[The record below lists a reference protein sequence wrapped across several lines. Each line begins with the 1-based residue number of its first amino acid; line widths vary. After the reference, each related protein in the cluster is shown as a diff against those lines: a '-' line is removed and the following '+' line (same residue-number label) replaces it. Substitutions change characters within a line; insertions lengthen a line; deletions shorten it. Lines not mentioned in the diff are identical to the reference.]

1 MTMKMLRSVGRWA
14 LVSLM
19 LLPVLAQAVPISLH
33 SSYAGNIDFVVTGGT
48 MRTQPN
54 NVNACAVT
62 NGPVSSP
69 LSGIPAGASIRAAY
83 LYWGG
88 SGPTIDAN
96 VTFDGQNITADRTFT
111 ENFNSAGF
119 NMFFFGGMADVTSI
133 VDGKRNGSYS
143 FADLSVTTT
152 DQGTGAAYCSS
163 QTVLAGW
170 GLIVVFEHPGQDF
183 RVVNI
188 FDGLQW
194 FRGNSITLTPSNFVI
209 PASPINGRL
218 AVLTWEGD
226 VENSAPLNGFSENL
240 TINGSPLTDGLNPLN
255 NQFNNTINVLNRSNA
270 WGVDLDVYNISSFL
284 NAGNTSATTVYS
296 SGEDLVLLAMQ
307 AISVTNIPTSDLSI
321 QKRRLGGLQAGG
333 MGQYRIL
340 VSNNGPSTEPGPI
353 TVTDA
358 LDSRLTY
365 TGFTGNGWNCN
376 AAGQNVTCTHPGPLA
391 VNATLPDLR
400 LSVNVQAGA
409 AGNGTQTVTNT
420 ATVSGSNFDNQ
431 TANNSSTTTDPIY
444 GAVSGIKNLYTYFSN
459 GSPANSLSR
468 IVPQSN
474 SQTTGIG
481 SGGSTTLLMN
491 PAFVRPFTVSAGT
504 VPISLCMRRSGG
516 SLFDT
521 RDLRVVLETVGT
533 PAQTLGT
540 ATRSGSL
547 SNSWTPLTF
556 NINVNNA
563 VTLQPGSQFRLRIF
577 NDSGTIFG
585 VSRDIDVSS
594 LQCGTANLSRVEMNT
609 PTVIHVESV
618 DIYNAAFPGG
628 AVQSSVTQGSTV
640 FVRARISDPFGSF
653 DITSALID
661 VLDVNNNV
669 ILPATNMTQVQ
680 DIPASGEKIYQFS
693 GAAPDWSTGPYT
705 LRVRANEGTEGT
717 VFAIGTRLM
726 AVSPMPPQLSL
737 ERNVSVAGGTPGTSV
752 NASPGDPLTY
762 AIVLGNTG
770 TGPATEVVLEERLDR
785 YVSFNLNGFGTGQPF
800 ELTQGSVPAG
810 LSLGQITYSTNQGIS
825 FDYVPVSGGGG
836 APTGFD
842 TRVTHFR
849 IRFNGDMAPQGTLQL
864 RYRAQVD

>member
-62 NGPVSSP
+62 NGPVNSP

-88 SGPTIDAN
+88 SGPTVDAN

-111 ENFNSAGF
+111 ENFNNAGF
-119 NMFFFGGMADVTSI
+119 NMWFFGGMADVTAI

-143 FADLSVTTT
+143 FANLSVTTT
-152 DQGTGAAYCSS
+152 DQGSGANYCGS
-163 QTVLAGW
+163 QTVVAGW

-209 PASPINGRL
+209 PSAPVNGKL

-226 VENSAPLNGFSENL
+226 VENSATLNGFSENL
-240 TINGSPLTDGLNPLN
+240 TINGSPLTDGVNPLN

-284 NAGNTSATTVYS
+284 SAGNTSATTVYS
-296 SGEDLVLLAMQ
+296 SGEDLVLLGMQ
-307 AISVTNIPTSDLSI
+307 AISVTNIPTSDLAV

-333 MGQYRIL
+333 TGQYRIL

-353 TVTDA
+353 TVTDT
-358 LDSRLTY
+358 LDNRLAY

-391 VNATLPDLR
+391 LNATLPDLR
-400 LSVNVQAGA
+400 LSVNVQAGT

-444 GAVSGIKNLYTYFSN
+444 GAVSGIKNLYTYFAN

-468 IVPQSN
+468 IVPQNN

-481 SGGSTTLLMN
+481 SGGNTVLNMS
-491 PAFVRPFTVSAGT
+491 PAFVRPFTISAGSIP
-504 VPISLCMRRSGG
+504 VRLCMRRSG
-516 SLFDT
+516 SSINQS
-521 RDLRVVLETVGT
+521 RDLRVVLEAAGSTTQVLGSATLSGT
-533 PAQTLGT
+533 MSTNW
-540 ATRSGSL
+540 SS
-547 SNSWTPLTF
+547 LTF
-556 NINVNNA
+556 N
-563 VTLQPGSQFRLRIF
+563 VTLNNTVNLLSGSQIRLRIF
-577 NDSGTIFG
+577 NDSGSTFG
-585 VSRDIDVSS
+585 VSRDVDVSS
-594 LQCGTANLSRVEMNT
+594 LQCGNQNVSRVEINT
-609 PTVIHVESV
+609 PTVIHVESL
-618 DIYNAAFPGG
+618 DILDAAFPGG
-628 AVQSSVTQGSTV
+628 SPFSTV
-640 FVRARISDPFGSF
+640 RQGDTIFLRARISDPFGSF

-661 VLDVNNNV
+661 VLDVNNSV
-669 ILPATNMTQVQ
+669 VLPPTAMTPVQ
-680 DIPASGEKIYQFS
+680 DIPGSGEKIYQFS
-693 GAAPDWSTGPYT
+693 GAAPDWTAGPYT

-717 VFAIGTRLM
+717 VFAIGTLLM
-726 AVSPMPPQLSL
+726 AVSPQPPELSL
-737 ERNVSVAGGTPGTSV
+737 ERNVSVAGGTPGTNV

-762 AIVLGNTG
+762 GIVLGNTG

-800 ELTQGSVPAG
+800 ELTQGSVPSG
-810 LSLGQITYSTNQGIS
+810 LSMGQITYSNNQGIS

-836 APTGFD
+836 APAGFD

-864 RYRAQVD
+864 RYRARVD

>member
-62 NGPVSSP
+62 NGPVNSP

-88 SGPTIDAN
+88 SGPTVDAN

-111 ENFNSAGF
+111 ENFNNAGF
-119 NMFFFGGMADVTSI
+119 NMWFFGGMADVTAI

-143 FADLSVTTT
+143 FANLSVTTT
-152 DQGTGAAYCSS
+152 DQGSGANYCGS
-163 QTVLAGW
+163 QTVVAGW

-209 PASPINGRL
+209 PSAPVNGKL

-226 VENSAPLNGFSENL
+226 VENSATLNGFSENL
-240 TINGSPLTDGLNPLN
+240 TINGSPLTDGVNPLN

-284 NAGNTSATTVYS
+284 SAGNTSATTVYS
-296 SGEDLVLLAMQ
+296 SGEDLVLLGMQ
-307 AISVTNIPTSDLSI
+307 AISVTNIPTSDLAV

-333 MGQYRIL
+333 TGQYRIL

-353 TVTDA
+353 TVTDT
-358 LDSRLTY
+358 LDNRLAY

-391 VNATLPDLR
+391 LNATLPDLR
-400 LSVNVQAGA
+400 LSVNVQAGT

-444 GAVSGIKNLYTYFSN
+444 GAVSGIKNLYTYFGSN
-459 GSPANSLSR
+459 PRLSR
-468 IVPQSN
+468 LVP
-474 SQTTGIG
+474 TDETA
-481 SGGSTTLLMN
+481 TTLPSTSNTSVELRMA
-491 PAFVRPFTVSAGT
+491 PGFVRPFTLSNTTIPVR
-504 VPISLCMRRSGG
+504 LCMRRSGG
-516 SLFDT
+516 FFVSD
-521 RDLRVVLETVGT
+521 RSLRVELDTVGAT
-533 PAQTLGT
+533 PVNM
-540 ATRSGSL
+540 GSITTSAIS
-547 SNSWTPLTF
+547 SNWS
-556 NINVNNA
+556 I
-563 VTLQPGSQFRLRIF
+563 VTLDFSPGGIRNLAPETQLRLRIT
-577 NDSGTIFG
+577 NTSGSVLGI
-585 VSRDIDVSS
+585 SRDIE
-594 LQCGTANLSRVEMNT
+594 LGTTQCGLASGPSRLEMNT

-628 AVQSSVTQGSTV
+628 TVQSTVNQGSTV

-661 VLDVNNNV
+661 VLDINNNV
-669 ILPATNMTQVQ
+669 ILPATSMTLVQ
-680 DIPASGEKIYQFS
+680 DIEATGERIYQFS
-693 GAAPDWSTGPYT
+693 GVAPDWSSGPYT

-717 VFAIGTRLM
+717 VFAMGTRLM
-726 AVSPMPPQLSL
+726 AVSPLPPQLSL
-737 ERNVSVAGGTPGTSV
+737 ERNVSVAGGTPGTNV

-762 AIVLGNTG
+762 GIVLGNTG

-785 YVSFNLNGFGTGQPF
+785 YVSFNLNGFGTAQPF
-800 ELTQGSVPAG
+800 ELTQGSVPSG
-810 LSLGQITYSTNQGIS
+810 LSMGQITYSSNQGIS

-836 APTGFD
+836 APAGFD

-864 RYRAQVD
+864 RYRARVD

>member
-62 NGPVSSP
+62 NGPVNSP

-88 SGPTIDAN
+88 SGPTVDAN

-111 ENFNSAGF
+111 ENFNNAGF
-119 NMFFFGGMADVTSI
+119 NMWFFGGMADVTAI

-143 FADLSVTTT
+143 FANLSVTTT
-152 DQGTGAAYCSS
+152 DQGSGANYCGS
-163 QTVLAGW
+163 QTVVAGW

-209 PASPINGRL
+209 PSAPVNGKL

-226 VENSAPLNGFSENL
+226 VENSATLNGFSENL
-240 TINGSPLTDGLNPLN
+240 TINGSPLTDGVNPLN

-284 NAGNTSATTVYS
+284 SAGNTSATTVYS
-296 SGEDLVLLAMQ
+296 SGEDLVLLGMQ
-307 AISVTNIPTSDLSI
+307 AISVTNIPTSDLAV
-321 QKRRLGGLQAGG
+321 QKQRLGGLQAGG
-333 MGQYRIL
+333 TGQYRIL

-353 TVTDA
+353 TVTDT
-358 LDSRLTY
+358 LDNRLAY

-391 VNATLPDLR
+391 LNATLPDLR
-400 LSVNVQAGA
+400 LSVNVQAGT

-444 GAVSGIKNLYTYFSN
+444 GAVSGIKNLYTYFGSN
-459 GSPANSLSR
+459 ARLSR
-468 IVPQSN
+468 VVPSGN
-474 SQTTGIG
+474 TQTTGISNG
-481 SGGSTTLLMN
+481 QSTVLTMD
-491 PAFVRPFTVSAGT
+491 PAFVRPFTISQGVIPVQLCLRRNNPWLVTSNRDIRVELESIGPTTVALGSAT
-504 VPISLCMRRSGG
+504 RTISLN
-516 SLFDT
+516 
-521 RDLRVVLETVGT
+521 
-533 PAQTLGT
+533 
-540 ATRSGSL
+540 
-547 SNSWTPLTF
+547 SNSWNSHAF
-556 NINVNNA
+556 SINVSNA
-563 VTLQPGSQFRLRIF
+563 VTLQPGSQLRLRIINTSDQF
-577 NDSGTIFG
+577 ISA
-585 VSRDIDVSS
+585 REIDVSS
-594 LQCGTANLSRVEMNT
+594 LQCGSTNVSRVEMNT
-609 PTVIHVESV
+609 PTVIHVESL
-618 DIYNAAFPGG
+618 DFFNAAFPGG
-628 AVQSSVTQGSTV
+628 TAQSSVTQGSTV

-661 VLDVNNNV
+661 VLDINNNV
-669 ILPATNMTQVQ
+669 VLPSTNMTLVQ
-680 DIPASGEKIYQFS
+680 DIEATGERIYQFS
-693 GAAPDWSTGPYT
+693 GVAPDWSLGPYT

-726 AVSPMPPQLSL
+726 AVSPLPPQLSL
-737 ERNVSVAGGTPGTSV
+737 VRNVSAAGGTPGTSV

-800 ELTQGSVPAG
+800 ELTQGGVPAG
-810 LSLGQITYSTNQGIS
+810 LSLGQITYSSNQGIS

-836 APTGFD
+836 APAGFD

-864 RYRAQVD
+864 RYRARVD